1 MAIDSFGDYL
11 KRVGKYSVLTADE
24 EKQLGER
31 IRRFMEKVEYLARH
45 KLNTLPLEEQCK
57 HLGITESEYK
67 RLELDYKRAKEK
79 LVLHNIKFVAHIAK
93 RYQTQGECIED
104 LVSEGTIGLNRAA
117 EKFKPEKGYKF
128 STYAY
133 WWIKQAITKTLTCN
147 SRVIRLPP
155 DIYNLVEEVK
165 REGNKLAKELGYEPT
180 VAQIAQR
187 MGKNEARI
195 YQAVLCCK
203 KLVSLNVLKSE
214 TEDTKTD
221 NIMIDST
228 SDIDDKFISVEIL
241 EQLSKI
247 QQYIIIR
254 KFGLDGAEPE
264 SYKNIAVQLDCSLC
278 YVIKQRD
285 LAFETLKQLCK
296 I

>member
-1 MAIDSFGDYL
+1 MAVDSFGDYL

-24 EKQLGER
+24 ERQLGER
-31 IRRFMEKVEYLARH
+31 IRRFMEKVEYLAKL
-45 KLNTLPLEEQCK
+45 KLNTLPLEEQCRY
-57 HLGITESEYK
+57 LGITVNEYK

-165 REGNKLAKELGYEPT
+165 REGNKLAKQLGYEPT
-180 VAQIAQR
+180 VGQIAKA

-203 KLVSLNVLKSE
+203 KLVSLSGLKTE

-221 NIMIDST
+221 NIMIGSA
-228 SDIDDKFISVEIL
+228 SDIDDKYISVEII
-241 EQLSKI
+241 EQLTPL
-247 QQYIIIR
+247 QQYIIIK
-254 KFGLDGAEPE
+254 KFGLDGEAPM
-264 SYKNIAVQLDCSLC
+264 SYKSIAQELDKSLC
-278 YVIKQRD
+278 SIIKERD
-285 LAFETLKQLCK
+285 IAFETLKQLCRV
-296 I
+296 

>member
-1 MAIDSFGDYL
+1 MAVDSFGDYL
-11 KRVGKYSVLTADE
+11 KRVGKYSVLSADE
-24 EKQLGER
+24 ERQLGTR
-31 IRRFMEKVEYLARH
+31 IRQFMEKVEYLTKH
-45 KLNTLPLEEQCK
+45 KLNNLPLEEQCK
-57 HLGITESEYK
+57 YLGITPSEYK

-165 REGNKLAKELGYEPT
+165 REGHKLAKELGYEPT

-221 NIMIDST
+221 NIMGDST

-254 KFGLDGAEPE
+254 KFGLDGATPD
-264 SYKNIAVQLDCSLC
+264 SYKNIAIELGYSLC
-278 YVIKQRD
+278 SVIKQRD

-296 I
+296 V